1 MAIAAI
7 LVPLSNYLVIN
18 KYTDHF
24 EERIL
29 RDHAIIIDR
38 YLTETPQG
46 WRVRLPRDIQSLY
59 DNGLDGLSYA
69 IADDRG
75 AILMASPRAADAV
88 LVPSSVATL
97 RKYSGNGRAYYGLAV
112 NHGHGANAVWIK
124 VAQNIQHPDVIF
136 DDIVAGYLG
145 QIGWFTIAILGVLL
159 AVDIV
164 VIRKA
169 LAPVLRSSEVAS
181 AIDPKR
187 TDVRLPEM
195 GLPSELRPLIVAMNQ
210 ALDRL
215 DKGIRRQREFTADAA
230 HELRTPLAVLR
241 ARVDTMTDQTALAPI
256 KADLEVM
263 AHVVDQLMEIAEIE
277 GTGIALAGQ
286 VDMSLICANVAAML
300 AEMAIRQDKSIALL
314 GAERPVMVRGDATT
328 IFRAISNLVDNAV
341 KYTAPGTTV
350 EIEVIP
356 NGSVIVRDHGPGIAE
371 KDREFIFRRF
381 WRADRNLAEGTG
393 LGLAIV
399 SRIAEIHSGTV
410 TMSNRPEG
418 GATFTLSI
426 PPYP

>member
-1 MAIAAI
+1 
-7 LVPLSNYLVIN
+7 VPLSNYLIIN
-18 KYTDHF
+18 KYTDQF
-24 EERIL
+24 EERTL
-29 RDHAIIIDR
+29 RNHATIIDR

-46 WRVRLPRDIQSLY
+46 WRLKLPQDIQALY
-59 DNGLDGLSYA
+59 AHGLDGLSYA
-69 IADDRG
+69 IADYRG
-75 AILMASPRAADAV
+75 VILMTSARAADAV
-88 LVPSSVATL
+88 MVSSSVANL
-97 RKYSGNGRAYYGLAV
+97 RKYSGNGRVYYGLATK
-112 NHGHGANAVWIK
+112 HGAGTDTVWIK

-145 QIGWFTIAILGVLL
+145 QIGWFTVAILALLL
-159 AVDIV
+159 AVDIM
-164 VIRKA
+164 VIRRA

-181 AIDPKR
+181 AIDSKR
-187 TDVRLPEM
+187 TDVRLPEI

-241 ARVDTMTDQTALAPI
+241 ARVDTMPDQASLVLV

-263 AHVVDQLMEIAEIE
+263 GHVVDQLMEIAEIE
-277 GTGIALAGQ
+277 GTGIALAGR
-286 VDMSLICANVAAML
+286 VDLSVVCANAAAML
-300 AEMAIRQDKSIALL
+300 AEIAIRQEKSIALL

-328 IFRAISNLVDNAV
+328 IFRAINNLVDNAV

-350 EIEVIP
+350 EIEVRP
-356 NGSVIVRDHGPGIAE
+356 NGSVLVHDHGPGIAE
-371 KDREFIFRRF
+371 KDQKFIFRRF

-410 TMSNRPEG
+410 TMSNRPGG
-418 GATFTLSI
+418 GATFILSI
-426 PPYP
+426 PRSL